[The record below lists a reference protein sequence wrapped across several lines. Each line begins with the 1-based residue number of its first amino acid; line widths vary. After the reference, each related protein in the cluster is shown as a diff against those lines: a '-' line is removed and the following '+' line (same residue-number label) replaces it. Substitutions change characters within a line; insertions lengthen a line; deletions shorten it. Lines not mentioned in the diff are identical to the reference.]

1 MGRYYNGD
9 IEGKFWFG
17 IQSSADGE
25 FFGATPDYSI
35 IDYIVEDIKKVNKG
49 LKKCKEKLGDK
60 LEKLDNFFKEL
71 EEKKSGYNH
80 SMVAKAVDIDKL
92 EVEFYLTW
100 YARYKLGKQIKD
112 CIDEQGSCFY
122 SAEM

>member
-25 FFGATPDYSI
+25 FFGAKPDYSWI
-35 IDYIVEDIKKVNKG
+35 NYFADDEKKVKKG
-49 LKKCKEKLGDK
+49 LKKCEAKLGDK
-60 LEKLDNFFKEL
+60 LEKLDNFFDEL
-71 EEKKSGYNH
+71 ETGYNH
-80 SMVAKAVDIDKL
+80 SMVAKSVGIDK
-92 EVEFYLTW
+92 EKVEFYLTW
-100 YARYKLGKQIKD
+100 YARYKLGKQIEE
-112 CIDEQGSCFY
+112 CINEQGGCYY